1 MNHNLVINVI
11 DIYKRWVFDQL
22 TIEREYLNHVSIEHE
37 RMFELIRDVETRI
50 YFEEDGE
57 ARDMLRLELRNY
69 QTRMWN
75 SAANLFELEQDYNY
89 LIETIDEENERLDEI
104 VRDINVTEEE

>member
-22 TIEREYLNHVSIEHE
+22 TIEREYLNHVSIEHG
-37 RMFELIRDVETRI
+37 RMYEYIRDVETRI

-75 SAANLFELEQDYNY
+75 SGSNLYELEQDYNY